1 MKFITISQR
10 YFDICGDD
18 PEILFRKNRRP
29 HLLVLSLKY
38 KGQVSHFAVPLRSNI
53 SAATPKDQ
61 YFSLPPRPSTRP
73 GNHHGLHYIKMF
85 PITREYQEKFWVG
98 KDAAYI
104 LYQNII
110 NKHEKEIVAECQ
122 KYLDAY
128 ANGLR
133 LKYSV
138 NIDQVFERLNA
149 NQQNTNRNWLGRG
162 TGMVLVSLF
171 FDDGFWKEKL
181 LYEWKKSTAPI
192 STWLTM
198 LSLETIIKMWKPRR
212 LPQHLN

>member
-1 MKFITISQR
+1 
-10 YFDICGDD
+10 
-18 PEILFRKNRRP
+18 
-29 HLLVLSLKY
+29 
-38 KGQVSHFAVPLRSNI
+38 
-53 SAATPKDQ
+53 
-61 YFSLPPRPSTRP
+61 
-73 GNHHGLHYIKMF
+73 MF
-85 PITREYQEKFWVG
+85 PITIEYQEKFWVG

-149 NQQNTNRNWLGRG
+149 NQQNTNRN
-162 TGMVLVSLF
+162 
-171 FDDGFWKEKL
+171 
-181 LYEWKKSTAPI
+181 
-192 STWLTM
+192 
-198 LSLETIIKMWKPRR
+198 
-212 LPQHLN
+212 

>member
-149 NQQNTNRNWLGRG
+149 NQHNTNRN
-162 TGMVLVSLF
+162 
-171 FDDGFWKEKL
+171 
-181 LYEWKKSTAPI
+181 
-192 STWLTM
+192 
-198 LSLETIIKMWKPRR
+198 
-212 LPQHLN
+212 

>member
-38 KGQVSHFAVPLRSNI
+38 KGQVSHFAVPL
-53 SAATPKDQ
+53 SALIFLRLHPKTSIFLCRQ
-61 YFSLPPRPSTRP
+61 GHRHVLGIITGCTTLRC
-73 GNHHGLHYIKMF
+73 F
-85 PITREYQEKFWVG
+85 PLQESIRKNFWVG

-149 NQQNTNRNWLGRG
+149 NQQNTNRN
-162 TGMVLVSLF
+162 
-171 FDDGFWKEKL
+171 
-181 LYEWKKSTAPI
+181 
-192 STWLTM
+192 
-198 LSLETIIKMWKPRR
+198 
-212 LPQHLN
+212 